1 MASLLTDLIEATGQ
15 RQLAVSA
22 DVLRYA
28 HTLVAACRSQDGSVP
43 APTALMPPSSPTPAG
58 RGATQSRLPPSVPP
72 LLDPL
77 TEREL
82 EVLRLLV
89 EGASNAA
96 IAARLV
102 VAVGTVKRHVYN
114 VCSKLGAQNRTQA
127 VARARALHLL

>member
-1 MASLLTDLIEATGQ
+1 MP
-15 RQLAVSA
+15 
-22 DVLRYA
+22 
-28 HTLVAACRSQDGSVP
+28 HPPQDSTQE
-43 APTALMPPSSPTPAG
+43 PTHPEPG
-58 RGATQSRLPPSVPP
+58 VPP

-82 EVLRLLV
+82 EVLHLLV

-102 VAVGTVKRHVYN
+102 VTVGTVKKHVFN
-114 VCSKLGAQNRTQA
+114 ACSKLDARNRTQA